1 MKMNMALRREKRGAE
16 NFLCKLFHMYNFI
29 VADGSAFVV
38 ILPEKSLG
46 ICWILNQGSGDDRSE
61 WR

>member
-1 MKMNMALRREKRGAE
+1 MKMNMASRREKRGAE
-16 NFLCKLFHMYNFI
+16 NFRCKLLHMFKFL

-38 ILPEKSLG
+38 ILLEKSLG
-46 ICWILNQGSGDDRSE
+46 ICWILNQGSGDGRSE